1 MANGV
6 IDKELVKRHLEW
18 YRKYLSNLTQELI
31 EGVNPKTSKRTIT
44 LVGYK
49 EKIFD
54 LVKSLDL
61 TISEKN
67 KIQSA
72 NLVSLTLLLEPY
84 SLKVKKTN
92 HYISD
97 SITSFTKEDKL
108 KISEFFNTIF
118 RTYNI
123 DAERVLIETFPG
135 PAYLSP
141 NPKFER
147 LVNGQCQISFQLRD
161 TRRDPDIITNEI
173 EKVTDEINFL
183 ELELQEHDLYYNY
196 D

>member
-118 RTYNI
+118 RTYDI

-173 EKVTDEINFL
+173 EKVTDEIDFL

>member
-1 MANGV
+1 MASGI
-6 IDKELVKRHLEW
+6 IDKELVKKDLEW

-31 EGVNPKTSKRTIT
+31 EGINPKTSKRTIT

-49 EKIFD
+49 EKVFN
-54 LVKSLDL
+54 LVKNLDL
-61 TISEKN
+61 TISKKN
-67 KIQSA
+67 KLQSA
-72 NLVSLTLLLEPY
+72 NLVGLVLFLESY
-84 SLKVKKTN
+84 SLIVKETD

-97 SITSFTKEDKL
+97 SIISFTEEDKI

-123 DAERVLIETFPG
+123 DAERVLIETFSG
-135 PAYLSP
+135 PVYLSP

-161 TRRDPDIITNEI
+161 TRRDLDIITNEI

-183 ELELQEHDLYYNY
+183 ELELQEHDLYYSY

>member
-173 EKVTDEINFL
+173 EKVTDEIDFL